1 MPDDDLKIEEKEGQ
15 RLHLELGTPMML
27 SLEGMDAQ
35 VRSLFVG
42 MEVDKYVILSLP
54 RVSDFQDQLYPGNL
68 AVVRYISAGKVYGF
82 ETEILGLF
90 YKKPVRALYLVYP
103 PQVEIL
109 NLRQAP
115 RVDCYLPA
123 RAVCHEN
130 EVKGAVL
137 DIGSHGIRF
146 GSNQFSEEHLATL
159 KEDDP
164 IVVSCHFPG
173 LTEVQKLPCVIRNIH
188 IGQPMTT
195 LGLAFA
201 DVSPEVVKAIEN
213 YILQVSEFLPDD

>member
-1 MPDDDLKIEEKEGQ
+1 MPDNDLQVEEKQGQ

-27 SLEGMDAQ
+27 SLEGLDAQ
-35 VRSLFVG
+35 VRSVFVG

-54 RVSDFQDQLYPGNL
+54 RVADFQDLLYPGNL

-82 ETEILGLF
+82 ETKILGLF

-109 NLRQAP
+109 NLRQVP

-123 RAVCHEN
+123 RAACHQN
-130 EVKGAVL
+130 EIKGAVL
-137 DIGSHGIRF
+137 DIGPHGLRF
-146 GSNQFSEEHLATL
+146 GSTQCHEGQLAAI
-159 KEDDP
+159 KVDDP
-164 IVVSCHFPG
+164 VVVSCQLPG
-173 LTEVQKLPCVIRNIH
+173 LAEAQDLPCVVRNIN

-195 LGLAFA
+195 IGLAFA
-201 DVSPEVVKAIEN
+201 DVSPEVVSAVEN
-213 YILQVSEFLPDD
+213 YVLEVSEFLPED